1 MAQTNKRQKSA
12 ILILAAGLLV
22 LVLVVL
28 AVRKPPPAVPIV
40 PLTRTDLSQTITS
53 NGTVVPINPA
63 IARAEFPT
71 FVSKVAAVEGQAIQR
86 GQLILTLDASDIKAQ
101 LSQSKGDLIAAQTQ
115 LKNARGGGSPA
126 DVAQLNGE
134 LQQAQVEVA
143 SLERTQKALAG
154 LLAKQAATQDEVAQ
168 NDAALAK
175 AKAQLQS
182 LQQRKDAMQAQAGA
196 DLERAQ
202 LRISQDQDQI
212 ASLEEKVRSA
222 TVTAPMNG
230 MLYSLPVHEG
240 DYVKMGDELAEMA
253 DLHKVQVLVYV
264 DEPDMGWLAPQQTVQ
279 VSWDALPGRTWTG
292 LTQEIPKQVVPHG
305 QRSVAELLC
314 SVDNS
319 KLELLPNTNVNVK
332 ILVRERKNALAVPRG
347 AVREANGTHYVF
359 VFDGDKVKRRD
370 ITLGVASA
378 SAYEVLS
385 GLSDKDAVAL
395 PGDRTLRDGMSVR
408 RAEAN

>member
-12 ILILAAGLLV
+12 IVILAAGLLV

-28 AVRKPPPAVPIV
+28 AVRKPPPAVPV
-40 PLTRTDLSQTITS
+40 VSLSRTDLSQTISS
-53 NGTVVPINPA
+53 NGKVVPINPT

-71 FVSKVAAVEGQAIQR
+71 FVSKVAAVEGQAVRR
-86 GQLILTLDASDIKAQ
+86 GQLILTLDASDIKAE
-101 LSQSKGDLIAAQTQ
+101 LSQARGDLIAAQTQ
-115 LKNARGGGSPA
+115 LKYARAGGSPA
-126 DVAQLNGE
+126 DVAQLNSDLE
-134 LQQAQVEVA
+134 QAKVEVA

-175 AKAQLQS
+175 ARAQLQS
-182 LQQRKDAMQAQAGA
+182 LQQRKDAMQSQAGA

-202 LRISQDQDQI
+202 LRVGQDQDQI

-222 TVTAPMNG
+222 TVTAPTDG
-230 MLYSLPVHEG
+230 TLYSLPVHEG
-240 DYVKMGDELAEMA
+240 DYVKVGDELADMA

-264 DEPDMGWLAPQQTVQ
+264 DEPDMGWLSPQQTVQ
-279 VSWDALPGRTWTG
+279 VSWEALPGRTWTG
-292 LTQEIPKQVVPHG
+292 FTQEIPKQVVPHG
-305 QRSVAELLC
+305 MRSVAELLC

-347 AVREANGTHYVF
+347 AVRETNGTHYVF
-359 VFDGDKVKRRD
+359 VFDGDKVKRQN

-378 SAYEVLS
+378 SDYEVLS
-385 GLSDKDAVAL
+385 GLSDTDSVAL
-395 PGDRTLRDGMSVR
+395 PGDRTLRDGMSIR